1 MCMIILLQ
9 EIITKRDAQG
19 GKIMNIFQMKTKPHG
34 IERLRQFIDEK
45 FVCIGWPGI
54 GNLQQASKD
63 EIRKSLEAAYE
74 SSGHRLG
81 NMLGQV
87 NCFVNTMQKGDIV
100 LITEK
105 DWVHIGIVGDYEY
118 HQNYDNDA
126 DGMCHVRSVQWIG
139 REMINN
145 CESSI
150 QRLLSNRNTI
160 CQYPEPI
167 ELSGLQKYIDKQVPE
182 NKERESKLEELFN
195 TAIEILAEE
204 LNSSDPERRFKAA
217 IELLRLKNN

>member
-1 MCMIILLQ
+1 
-9 EIITKRDAQG
+9 
-19 GKIMNIFQMKTKPHG
+19 MNIFQMKTKPHG

-54 GNLQQASKD
+54 GSLQKVSKD
-63 EIRKSLEAAYE
+63 EIRRRLEAAYQ
-74 SSGHRLG
+74 SSGHKLG

-87 NCFVNTMQKGDIV
+87 NCFINAMQKGDLV

-105 DWVHIGIVGDYEY
+105 DWVHIGVVGSYEY
-118 HQNYDNDA
+118 HQNYDNDV
-126 DGMCHVRSVQWIG
+126 DGMCHRRTVEWIA

-160 CQYPEPI
+160 CQYPDPVEQ
-167 ELSGLQKYIDKQVPE
+167 SGLQKYLDKQTPE
-182 NKERESKLEELFN
+182 IKERESKLEELFKA
-195 TAIEILAEE
+195 AIEILEEE
-204 LNSSDPERRFKAA
+204 LKSSDPERRLKAA
-217 IELLRLKNN
+217 TELLRLKSN

>member
-1 MCMIILLQ
+1 
-9 EIITKRDAQG
+9 
-19 GKIMNIFQMKTKPHG
+19 MNIFQMKTKPHG
-34 IERLRQFIDEK
+34 NERLRQFLDEK

-54 GNLQQASKD
+54 GNLEHVSKD
-63 EIRKSLEAAYE
+63 EIRKRLETTYK
-74 SSGHRLG
+74 SSGHKLG

-87 NCFVNTMQKGDIV
+87 NSFVNTMQKGDLV

-118 HQNYDNDA
+118 NQNYDNDV
-126 DGMCHVRSVQWIG
+126 DGMCHMRSVQWID

-160 CQYPEPI
+160 CQYPDPVEQ
-167 ELSGLQKYIDKQVPE
+167 SGLQKYLDRQAPE
-182 NKERESKLEELFN
+182 IKERESKLEELFKA
-195 TAIEILAEE
+195 AIEILEEE
-204 LNSSDPERRFKAA
+204 LKSSDPERRLKAA
-217 IELLRLKNN
+217 TELLRLKNN